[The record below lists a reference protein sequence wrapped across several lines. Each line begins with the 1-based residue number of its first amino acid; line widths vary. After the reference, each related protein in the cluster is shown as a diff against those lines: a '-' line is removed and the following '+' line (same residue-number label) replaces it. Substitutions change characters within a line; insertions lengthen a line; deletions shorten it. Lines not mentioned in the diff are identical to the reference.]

1 MVEEILKIIENDRE
15 NYPKLWEAIGDE
27 LNKEKD
33 KDSKL
38 KLIGNLEFVNLKKVE
53 NPKLLT
59 ELSERINRGE
69 IRLNVF
75 DCCYLMS
82 CFSFIHKQIEEA
94 NTEKNVEK
102 QLQISQI
109 QANNLNILIVMTL
122 HLLKKD
128 NLLCPNHDKFIEEI
142 SKKETEIPKVEEKKE
157 E

>member
-1 MVEEILKIIENDRE
+1 
-15 NYPKLWEAIGDE
+15 
-27 LNKEKD
+27 
-33 KDSKL
+33 
-38 KLIGNLEFVNLKKVE
+38 VE